1 MWRFLQEMPAK
12 GDDWAADAVTLLEQK
27 CGRELQSL
35 WRLKLTDSEAPA
47 LSGWLASGEAKVTAL
62 LRNPDDRDQQL
73 PAVCLLVV
81 RDDEALL
88 LPDEHFV
95 ARHGDELLFA
105 GDASALRSLSTT
117 ALLDA
122 TAEYVLYN
130 RHIPSS
136 WVAADGVGK
145 AAERH
150 VCPRLVEVGSPAA
163 APVSK
168 DWSKR
173 RFSSLS
179 DAGSSGSIKT
189 GVS

>member
-1 MWRFLQEMPAK
+1 M
-12 GDDWAADAVTLLEQK
+12 
-27 CGRELQSL
+27 
-35 WRLKLTDSEAPA
+35 
-47 LSGWLASGEAKVTAL
+47 
-62 LRNPDDRDQQL
+62 
-73 PAVCLLVV
+73 V

-136 WVAADGVGK
+136 WVW
-145 AAERH
+145 R
-150 VCPRLVEVGSPAA
+150 RLTQKRALAA
-163 APVSK
+163 AG
-168 DWSKR
+168 R
-173 RFSSLS
+173 
-179 DAGSSGSIKT
+179 
-189 GVS
+189 

>member
-1 MWRFLQEMPAK
+1 VVAHEVYAQLSTPLLWRFIQEMPAK

-35 WRLKLTDSEAPA
+35 WRLKLTHSEAPA
-47 LSGWLASGEAKVTAL
+47 LAGWLASGEAKVTDL

-122 TAEYVLYN
+122 TAEYVLYD

-136 WVAADGVGK
+136 WVWRRFTRKRA
-145 AAERH
+145 
-150 VCPRLVEVGSPAA
+150 LAA
-163 APVSK
+163 AG
-168 DWSKR
+168 R
-173 RFSSLS
+173 
-179 DAGSSGSIKT
+179 
-189 GVS
+189 